1 LDRLEILTLQC
12 NYIGM
17 MARDN
22 NDMVCWA
29 GTPVAGEIQKSVL
42 AEHGF
47 SAVVRTTVGDRTRT
61 MLFDFG
67 FEGVIH
73 RSRLLGYSG
82 RLTFGL
88 LENRH

>member
-1 LDRLEILTLQC
+1 
-12 NYIGM
+12 M
-17 MARDN
+17 MAKDN

-29 GTPVAGEIQKSVL
+29 GTQVPGKIRKSVF

-67 FEGVIH
+67 FEGIIH

-82 RLTFGL
+82 RRRWSCPGIRTKNSLRSFL
-88 LENRH
+88 V